1 MEGTFVKFKNI
12 RKKAVAGFLT
22 GALLVCSVGSA
33 LAADSGYDPYDN
45 APETTVDVNENILSG
60 ATAAA
65 NTPVLSMLGINVT
78 CSDNIGIMGNDSDN
92 PLNLLVFG
100 SSLNESADPYLANYY
115 YYYDAYGYIGAY
127 NADNY
132 TAYSTNWDDGAFSL
146 ISDYAKSGPT
156 GASNSEATV
165 TITVDGVTKTCNPLF
180 FYEPDVLLGSTT
192 SSYDTGL
199 TAYQNST
206 YASSDYNP
214 LVLGGWSTGSGGY
227 CMNDGTF
234 ASTAAMANGVYAD
247 AVAIQSYVD
256 TLNADI
262 EDDEDKITG
271 RYGDIDACGATYA
284 NFAMGLYYYVQSKL
298 ANGMTA
304 VKYCTALTVNSDG
317 SYTISTGSGHMAQ
330 YADGLGTQ
338 VTSGTYATASD
349 LAEAVDVV
357 IASNLTDDQ
366 VKTLTTVG
374 IKVITSLP
382 DTVYG
387 TTMQAPDNILGVPY
401 YIAVFYGDTLG
412 LTTADVTAYFVDNIY
427 HVNTEDVQTVLDV
440 MMLDIV
446 DNGSVS
452 TSTIT
457 HSNYT
462 SLVNALITTGA
473 AYYNAGNTGGYTWD
487 SVSTVS

>member
-1 MEGTFVKFKNI
+1 MKFKNI

-45 APETTVDVNENILSG
+45 APETTVDVNANILSG

-78 CSDNIGIMGNDSDN
+78 CSDSVGIVGNNSSV

-115 YYYDAYGYIGAY
+115 YYYATYGYPGTYSTSTYSGWTTGAY
-127 NADNY
+127 
-132 TAYSTNWDDGAFSL
+132 SL
-146 ISDYAKSGPT
+146 VSSYAKSGPT
-156 GASNSEATV
+156 GASNNTT
-165 TITVDGVTKTCNPLF
+165 TIDISVNGVTKNCNPLF

-199 TAYQNST
+199 SYYQSEVNSS
-206 YASSDYNP
+206 YSP

-271 RYGDIDACGATYA
+271 RYSDIDACGATYA
-284 NFAMGLYYYVQSKL
+284 NFAMGLYYYVQSEL
-298 ANGMTA
+298 YASSEPMTA
-304 VKYCTALTVNSDG
+304 VKYCTALTVDDDG
-317 SYTISTGSGHMAQ
+317 YTIGTGSGRMAQ

-427 HVNTEDVQTVLDV
+427 HITTSGVQTVVDT
-440 MMLDIV
+440 MMGTTGTTISSDY
-446 DNGSVS
+446 N
-452 TSTIT
+452 STIN
-457 HSNYT
+457 SMI
-462 SLVNALITTGA
+462 STGA